1 MDELRTEN
9 KECFIEIEELRSK
22 LKVKKTKMKYIN
34 KQVVEL
40 TQQKEVS
47 HSNLLT
53 NLIYFLIRT
62 STFKVSSNVFL

>member
-9 KECFIEIEELRSK
+9 KEYLIEIEELRSK

-34 KQVVEL
+34 KQVAEL

-47 HSNLLT
+47 IFTCISLFHFQKPYLME
-53 NLIYFLIRT
+53 FH
-62 STFKVSSNVFL
+62 

>member
-40 TQQKEVS
+40 NEQKEVRFCCN
-47 HSNLLT
+47 SNFSK
-53 NLIYFLIRT
+53 IYVAMRF
-62 STFKVSSNVFL
+62 

>member
-9 KECFIEIEELRSK
+9 KECIIEIEELRSK

-47 HSNLLT
+47 
-53 NLIYFLIRT
+53 FA
-62 STFKVSSNVFL
+62 